1 MTDIVKRLRAESR
14 IIFDDDDFDAI
25 DAQREE
31 AAREI
36 EHLREIMRYIWSHG
50 DEHGKVPHSWGQ
62 VYAERF
68 IKLAKQ
74 EWDKNDPET

>member
-14 IIFDDDDFDAI
+14 VIFDDDDFDAI

-62 VYAERF
+62 EYAERF

-74 EWDKNDPET
+74 EWDKK

>member
-14 IIFDDDDFDAI
+14 VIFDDDDFDAI

-36 EHLREIMRYIWSHG
+36 EHLREILRYIWAHG

-62 VYAERF
+62 EYAERF

-74 EWDKNDPET
+74 EWDRE

>member
-31 AAREI
+31 AAHEI
-36 EHLREIMRYIWSHG
+36 ERLRAALMT
-50 DEHGKVPHSWGQ
+50 
-62 VYAERF
+62 
-68 IKLAKQ
+68 IKRVNEKQ
-74 EWDKNDPET
+74 EFPSTYFEDVIEAALEGK

>member
-14 IIFDDDDFDAI
+14 VIFDDDDFDAI

-36 EHLREIMRYIWSHG
+36 EHLREILRYIWAHG

-62 VYAERF
+62 EYAERF

-74 EWDKNDPET
+74 EWDKK

>member
-31 AAREI
+31 AAHEI
-36 EHLREIMRYIWSHG
+36 ERLR
-50 DEHGKVPHSWGQ
+50 DELKWCETAKDQAMMMVDALQKKLEGK
-62 VYAERF
+62 
-68 IKLAKQ
+68 
-74 EWDKNDPET
+74 